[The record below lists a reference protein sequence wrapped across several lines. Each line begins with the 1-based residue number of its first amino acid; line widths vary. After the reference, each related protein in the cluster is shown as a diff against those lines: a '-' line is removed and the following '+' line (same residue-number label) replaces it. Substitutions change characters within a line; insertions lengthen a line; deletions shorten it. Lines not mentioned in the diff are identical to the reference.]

1 VRIHLDDIK
10 EKPVKLWYEVN
21 PDQFPALTE
30 ITERGECTFIRPLVF
45 DFTASVAGHLVLVE
59 GRFHTRVI
67 LTCSRCLAAFE
78 SPLEARF
85 FLTFTP
91 QATDSH
97 GFAVQEDLELQS
109 EEIGLIPFSGEEID
123 LKDAFQE
130 EVVMALP
137 MQPLCKADC
146 KGLCPRCGAD
156 LNEGDCGCN
165 HQTIN
170 PQFAALQG
178 LKIIKK

>member
-1 VRIHLDDIK
+1 MRVHLDEIK
-10 EKPVKLWYEVN
+10 EKPAKLWYEVN
-21 PDQFPALTE
+21 PDQFPALAE
-30 ITERGECTFIRPLVF
+30 INAKGECDFISSLIF
-45 DFTASVAGHLVLVE
+45 DLTVSLSGKMVMVE

-78 SPLEARF
+78 SPLETRF

-91 QATDSH
+91 QSTDAPAFGAQDDIELES
-97 GFAVQEDLELQS
+97 ED
-109 EEIGLIPFSGEEID
+109 IGLISFVGEEID
-123 LKDAFQE
+123 LKEALQE

-137 MQPLCKADC
+137 MQPLCKPDC
-146 KGLCPRCGAD
+146 KGLCTRCGAD
-156 LNEGDCGCN
+156 LNEGECGCN
-165 HQTIN
+165 QKVIN